1 MAITYGLTESYLQT
15 CHGAVQHNNTDKDK
29 YWLLSDES
37 CLNME
42 ILGVKDLLNPKVR
55 KTIKDKLSS
64 WMQSCCFS
72 DLDEEYQ
79 EKGIHETICK

>member
-1 MAITYGLTESYLQT
+1 MVITCGLTESYLKT
-15 CHGAVQHNNTDKDK
+15 FHGAVQHSKTKDK
-29 YWLLSDES
+29 YWLLSDKS

-42 ILGVKDLLNPKVR
+42 MLGVKDLLNPKVR

-64 WMQSCCFS
+64 WMKSCCFS

-79 EKGIHETICK
+79 EKGIHNTICK